1 MELYYDNNKLKIPQ
15 ATCSCTHHQEINS
28 DIYIGSG
35 ILKNLSSY
43 ISKRITGKKCLLITD
58 NNLFTLYGKQIL
70 PLLSK
75 KYDVKLAIPSI
86 SGHLQPNQYALGDI
100 LMELDSDCDFLVA
113 FGSGTIN
120 DLTRYVAFNC
130 NLPFVSVGT
139 APSMDGYLSVVAPM
153 LKDDLKINKP
163 AKYPE
168 ICVFDIDIMRKAPD
182 EMIFAGF
189 GDVIGKYIAK
199 ADWILG
205 NIINDERICPFCLDI
220 IDKAIS
226 LCETNINEIKNK
238 TEKGVKSLLEA
249 LLLTGLAMLL
259 NGDSRPAASNEHN
272 MGHFIEMKKLIAK
285 QPHPSHGEAVG
296 VTTLYCLDLYHKF
309 LNYDFTSFSIS
320 ETITNQQ
327 SSLQREQAI
336 LKAYGPEIGPS
347 IIKNNVDEPIT
358 LTEQERRVSIFFK
371 EYNTIKDKLSF
382 LPTRNEISKYYKEL
396 NGATTAKEL
405 AIDKTLLKD
414 ALLYAKDYRSR
425 YTVFKLVD
433 ELGILH
439 KFVNHMV
446 QYE

>member
-1 MELYYDNNKLKIPQ
+1 MKLHYDNNKLKIPEP
-15 ATCSCTHHQEINS
+15 TCSCTHHQAINS
-28 DIYIGSG
+28 NIYIGSN
-35 ILKNLSSY
+35 ILKNLPVY
-43 ISKRITGKKCLLITD
+43 ISKTVTGKKCLLITD
-58 NNLFTLYGKQIL
+58 SNLLTLYGNQIL
-70 PLLSK
+70 SILK
-75 KYDVKLAIPSI
+75 KNYDVKLAIPSVE
-86 SGHLQPNQYALGDI
+86 GHLQPNQYALGDI
-100 LMELDSDCDFLVA
+100 MMELDDDCDFLIA

-130 NLPFVSVGT
+130 NLPFISVGT

-163 AKYPE
+163 AKYP
-168 ICVFDIDIMRKAPD
+168 IVCVFDIDIMRKAPD
-182 EMIFAGF
+182 DMIFAGF

-205 NIINDERICPFCLDI
+205 NIINNERICPFCLDI
-220 IDKAIS
+220 IDEAIS
-226 LCETNINEIKNK
+226 LCELNLYEIKNK
-238 TEKGVKSLLEA
+238 TEKGVKALLEA

-296 VTTLYCLDLYHKF
+296 VTTLYCLDLYHLF
-309 LNYDFTSFSIS
+309 FNYDFTSIS
-320 ETITNQQ
+320 VSKTILNQP
-327 SSLQREQAI
+327 SPLHREQAI
-336 LKAYGPEIGPS
+336 LKAYGQIIGPS

-358 LTEQERRVSIFFK
+358 KSEQERRISVFLK
-371 EYNTIKDKLSF
+371 QYNTIKESLSF
-382 LPTRNEISKYYKEL
+382 LPTRSEMTKYYKEL
-396 NGATTAKEL
+396 NGATNAKEL
-405 AIDKTLLKD
+405 LIDKPLLTD

-425 YTVFKLVD
+425 YTIFKLAD

-439 KFVNHMV
+439 KLVNHMV